1 MGLLRHEA
9 ASIVAH
15 KAVRGQKGACVARYG
30 LLVVLAIGTLSGCS
44 TATKQVN
51 PVAAGEV
58 KRICIIENPRV
69 SFDFLGVYRKTLE
82 GRGVQ
87 VEVLPSFAGVSACPV
102 TSRYTANYRW
112 DLVMYLSYAEITVY
126 REGQPAGRAMFSAGT
141 DRFFATDTKIK
152 ELIDELFKG

>member
-1 MGLLRHEA
+1 VVRNWSLVLLA
-9 ASIVAH
+9 VA
-15 KAVRGQKGACVARYG
+15 
-30 LLVVLAIGTLSGCS
+30 TLSACS

-51 PVAAGEV
+51 PVSAGEL

-82 GRGVQ
+82 GRGLQ
-87 VEVLPSFAGVSACPV
+87 VEVLPSSAALNACPL

-126 REGQPAGRAMFSAGT
+126 REGQPAGRAMFTAGA

-152 ELIDELFKG
+152 ELIDELFTR